1 MIKKT
6 RNLCAAGGGYID
18 RSVARARARRHG
30 RQTDEP
36 LGQDVPWQDARLLA
50 EVLERV
56 EREYVNPVD
65 DHQLLQAAIRGMVS
79 SLDPYSAYLDGDE
92 YDEIKISSS
101 GQYSG
106 VGIEVSME
114 DGQVVV
120 VAPFEGSPAAEAGIR
135 SGDVIATI
143 DGVAVNTTTLADTI
157 GRMRGKEGTSVK
169 IGILREGSR
178 GAAAIHAQALA
189 RPTAQREVRTARSP
203 ATATC
208 ASRSSAKPRA
218 RN

>member
-1 MIKKT
+1 MNRTKT
-6 RNLCAAGGGYID
+6 RRVALLAAGMVIGL
-18 RSVARARARRHG
+18 SLALRAASWRISPRRRAKI
-30 RQTDEP
+30 
-36 LGQDVPWQDARLLA
+36 VPWQDARLLA

-56 EREYVNPVD
+56 EREYVDPVD

-92 YDEIKISSS
+92 YDDIKISSS

-120 VAPFEGSPAAEAGIR
+120 VAPLDGSPAAEAGIR

-143 DGVAVNTTTLADTI
+143 DGVPVNYDDA
-157 GRMRGKEGTSVK
+157 GRHHRAHARQGRHLGQDRHPARGQH
-169 IGILREGSR
+169 R
-178 GAAAIHAQALA
+178 AAAN
-189 RPTAQREVRTARSP
+189 
-203 ATATC
+203 
-208 ASRSSAKPRA
+208 SRSSARA
-218 RN
+218 CSCTA